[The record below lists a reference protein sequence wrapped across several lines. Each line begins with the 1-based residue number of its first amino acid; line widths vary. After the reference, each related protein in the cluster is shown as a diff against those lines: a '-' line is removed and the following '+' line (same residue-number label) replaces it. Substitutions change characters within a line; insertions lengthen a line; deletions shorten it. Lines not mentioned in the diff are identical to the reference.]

1 MNVPWRC
8 ATFLSRRSS
17 VSDFGTQSAGVPAI
31 RGTATSRRG
40 SRLAQG
46 RWRIEP
52 ILTHSSD
59 QLALGGDGN
68 HDQIFRDPA
77 SPVFR
82 GAESPE
88 ELIAGRSLPGQF
100 AETGPL
106 RFVED

>member
-1 MNVPWRC
+1 MSPILE
-8 ATFLSRRSS
+8 LSLPASLRSAERRLHVGAHDWLKVDGESSRSS
-17 VSDFGTQSAGVPAI
+17 Q
-31 RGTATSRRG
+31 
-40 SRLAQG
+40 
-46 RWRIEP
+46 
-52 ILTHSSD
+52 HSSD